1 MGTKITDLTAL
12 GTLAATNDVLTIV
25 DVSDTTGGTAGTSKK
40 ITVANLVGA
49 VDQEISITK
58 TRAEINALANS
69 TLELLPATAG
79 QINIVTEMRF
89 ILNMGASGTTTE
101 PTQDLNIQQSTNAN
115 PGLKTGIFP
124 RATIGQICTNTTSAS
139 SAYYRD
145 VPATGGRVYD
155 ENKATKLGVPAG
167 FSFPTK
173 VTSLTIQISYKAIT
187 P

>member
-1 MGTKITDLTAL
+1 
-12 GTLAATNDVLTIV
+12 
-25 DVSDTTGGTAGTSKK
+25 
-40 ITVANLVGA
+40 
-49 VDQEISITK
+49 
-58 TRAEINALANS
+58 
-69 TLELLPATAG
+69 
-79 QINIVTEMRF
+79 MRF
-89 ILNMGASGTTTE
+89 ILNMGASGTTTT
-101 PTQDLNIQQSTNAN
+101 PSQDLNIQQSTVAN

-124 RATIGQICTNTTSAS
+124 RATIGQICVHTTSAS